1 MCHACAL
8 CAALGVAHQI
18 RSLYSPCEPNNGTP
32 IRRHS
37 AESQGALM
45 IGYDDLVYRC
55 DKRAALYT
63 NGHHLKDP
71 LLSPVYGDMHGFPPT
86 ILRMR

>member
-8 CAALGVAHQI
+8 CAALWVAHQI

-55 DKRAALYT
+55 DKRAARIT
-63 NGHHLKDP
+63 RFVRWRKRNESSRPAG
-71 LLSPVYGDMHGFPPT
+71 
-86 ILRMR
+86 